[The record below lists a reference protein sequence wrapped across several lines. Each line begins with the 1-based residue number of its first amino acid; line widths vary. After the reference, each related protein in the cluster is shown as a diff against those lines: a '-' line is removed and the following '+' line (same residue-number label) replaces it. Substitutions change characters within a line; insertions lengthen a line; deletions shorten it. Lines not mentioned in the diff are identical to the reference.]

1 LTTKVGTR
9 DPVKGIVRLLLLWLE
24 NGFRGRRRS
33 RKSDEGSCAFCLKRL
48 REVIPEKIL
57 EETKRGGYGG
67 AESD

>member
-1 LTTKVGTR
+1 
-9 DPVKGIVRLLLLWLE
+9 LLLLWLE

-57 EETKRGGYGG
+57 EERKRGGYGG